1 MGGSVWGI
9 FVTELR
15 YKQGKGGRGEGRLEF
30 GIGTLARLSLLNFL
44 RIVFLLAATET
55 LLYTGF

>member
-1 MGGSVWGI
+1 MWGI